1 LKLDYRKTLLVGLA
15 FLSIQMFWGFY
26 EAVIAKMLIDSFG
39 LSNLWSGVIMT
50 FDNLLALFLLPLF
63 GIWSDQTKS
72 KFGKRT
78 PFITIGIII
87 ASVLIIGVA
96 VADFYQQLAVS
107 EMGIGAI
114 LPIEING
121 IITGYQFDFAGDAQ
135 VYLTKELATYARM
148 DLVWTLVTAK
158 YPWFLIGFIFI
169 LLLVLLSMSLY
180 RTPAVS
186 LMPDV
191 TPKTLRSEANALINL
206 MGAVGGI
213 LAIGLINFLA
223 IEFQPYVFA
232 FGVLSFTMLIVLA
245 LFLLFVKEVRWVK
258 ENEQLSITLGL
269 ETQASIDEAKVSKI
283 QLKPAVMRSFI
294 FILLS
299 VFLWFFGFL
308 L

>member
-1 LKLDYRKTLLVGLA
+1 
-15 FLSIQMFWGFY
+15 MFWGFY

-121 IITGYQFDFAGDAQ
+121 IITGYQFDFVGDAQ

-158 YPWFLIGFIFI
+158 YPWF
-169 LLLVLLSMSLY
+169 
-180 RTPAVS
+180 
-186 LMPDV
+186 
-191 TPKTLRSEANALINL
+191 
-206 MGAVGGI
+206 
-213 LAIGLINFLA
+213 
-223 IEFQPYVFA
+223 
-232 FGVLSFTMLIVLA
+232 
-245 LFLLFVKEVRWVK
+245 
-258 ENEQLSITLGL
+258 
-269 ETQASIDEAKVSKI
+269 
-283 QLKPAVMRSFI
+283 
-294 FILLS
+294 
-299 VFLWFFGFL
+299 
-308 L
+308 